1 MAAVLAQTA
10 QSVQPKATEQEEH
23 KECLRWPVVYPQYR
37 GPRLTAATAEQEEI
51 NMLLLRSDL
60 LVLKQLMWIS
70 VAPTVTHLG
79 TLRIFI
85 MVH

>member
-1 MAAVLAQTA
+1 MLAQTA
-10 QSVQPKATEQEEH
+10 QSVRPKATEQE
-23 KECLRWPVVYPQYR
+23 CLRRPAIYPQYR

-51 NMLLLRSDL
+51 NVLLIRSDL
-60 LVLKQLMWIS
+60 LVLKQLMWVS
-70 VAPTVTHLG
+70 VTPTVTHLG